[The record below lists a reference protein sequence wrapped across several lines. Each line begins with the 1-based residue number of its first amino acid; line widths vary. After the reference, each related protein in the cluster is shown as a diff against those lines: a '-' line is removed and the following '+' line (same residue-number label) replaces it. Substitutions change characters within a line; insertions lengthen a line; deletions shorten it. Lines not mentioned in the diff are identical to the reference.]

1 MTDMSPQYEEQVLE
15 QELRTAGIVL
25 TKQIHSDATGWHITG
40 MIHDAG
46 NFRNTYLLEGSGSS
60 RLNAL
65 EAVKV
70 KAVTTYGSTI
80 LVGE

>member
-1 MTDMSPQYEEQVLE
+1 MTETSTQDEERVLE
-15 QELRTAGIVL
+15 EELKLAGIVL
-25 TKQIHSDATGWHITG
+25 TKQVFSQNTGWHITG
-40 MIHDAG
+40 MIPNDSG
-46 NFRNTYLLEGSGSS
+46 YSYLLEGSGNT

-70 KAVTTYGSTI
+70 KAVETYGSSF